1 MTEMYHT
8 DFQRLA
14 DSRIQEAAALL
25 ELTTPLPNGA
35 FYLAGYSVECA
46 LKACIAKKFG
56 QGEWPRKDFV
66 LKCHTHDLNK
76 LFECADLTSLR
87 DAEFR
92 HDVHFGQNWSIVKD
106 WSESSRYETHHLRE
120 AQELVNAIQDIDH
133 GVLRWIRQYW

>member
-1 MTEMYHT
+1 MTDMHHM

-14 DSRIQEAAALL
+14 DSRVQEATALL

-35 FYLAGYSVECA
+35 YYLAGYSVECA
-46 LKACIAKKFG
+46 LKACIAKQFG

-92 HDVHFGQNWSIVKD
+92 QNVLFGQNWSIVKD
-106 WSESSRYETHHLRE
+106 WSELSRYETHSLRE
-120 AQELVNAIQDIDH
+120 AQELVKAIQDIDH